1 MKLKKLVRRM
11 EILFVS
17 HYFPP
22 EVGAA
27 QIRIYDFARYLVT
40 KEHKVTVITGFPN
53 YPSGVIPIGYRN
65 KLIRKERLDGM
76 DVIRTWVYTSIKKS
90 FLPRILNYFSFM
102 FSGVIG
108 GAVAGKCEIVF
119 ASSPPLSIG
128 ITGYIL
134 SKLKRAKLIF
144 EVRDLWPESAVAV
157 GMLNN
162 KLLTKLS
169 EKLENFLYEKA
180 QKIVVATQWIRN
192 NLIAK
197 RVSLQKIEL
206 VTNGADVDIFQ
217 PDKKNNEVTK
227 KYNLGNKFVAIY
239 TGTHGL
245 AQGLESVI
253 EAARILKSQ
262 KDVVFLMVGEGV
274 TKPKLIRLVKL
285 YRLENVIFIASQT
298 QNLLPSFI
306 NASDV
311 GIAPTRNINLCK
323 GTLPVKM
330 FEYMA
335 CGRPVVL
342 CNEGQA
348 KDIVMEA
355 NAGICI
361 KSENS
366 KELADAILRLYGNKT
381 LRDEFGINGRRFV
394 VNNFSRKNLS
404 AKFEQILLSL

>member
-1 MKLKKLVRRM
+1 MR
-11 EILFVS
+11 ILFVS

-22 EVGAA
+22 ETGAA
-27 QIRIYDFARYLVT
+27 SVRIHEFIKYLVN
-40 KEHKVTVITGFPN
+40 KGDKVIVITGFPN
-53 YPSGVIPIGYRN
+53 YPTGVVQKSYR
-65 KLIRKERLDGM
+65 KKFISKEIIDGIIILRLW
-76 DVIRTWVYTSIKKS
+76 IYTSVKKG
-90 FLPRILNYFSFM
+90 FLPRILNYISFM
-102 FSGVIG
+102 FTAILG
-108 GAVAGKCEIVF
+108 GIVADKYDIIV
-119 ASSPPLSIG
+119 ATSPPLLVG
-128 ITGYIL
+128 ISGYVL
-134 SKLKRAKLIF
+134 SKLKRAKFIF
-144 EVRDLWPESAVAV
+144 DVRDLWPESAVAV

-180 QKIVVATQWIRN
+180 KKVIVATQWIRS
-192 NLIAK
+192 NLIGK

-217 PDKKNNEVTK
+217 PGKKNNEVRK
-227 KYNLGNKFVAIY
+227 RYNLSNKFVVIY

-253 EAARILKSQ
+253 EAARVLKSQ
-262 KDVVFLMVGEGV
+262 KDIVFLMVGEGV
-274 TKPKLIRLVKL
+274 SKPKLIQLVRL
-285 YRLENVIFIASQT
+285 YHLENVIFIKSQT
-298 QNLLPSFI
+298 QDLLPSFI
-306 NASDV
+306 NASDI
-311 GIAPTRNINLCK
+311 GIAPTRNIGLCK

-335 CGRPVVL
+335 CERPVIL

-348 KDIVMEA
+348 KDIVVEA

-361 KSENS
+361 KPENS

-394 VNNFSRKNLS
+394 VNNFSRKKLS